1 MQLGEINNLIFNSI
15 EVENDFRELLKLRF
29 AEEDL
34 FYLFNADI
42 NFVDMDIDGKTDIE
56 LPAVTIEV
64 EQSGYKSKDDFQ
76 IQTYTP
82 FLVEINV
89 YTSGSNKVYNNKY
102 LCNEII
108 KLLQSNGQLPHYY
121 CRGLRI
127 EENLAVDTLIDSAYR
142 RIIRMSAVCDNEL
155 KLIR

>member
-34 FYLFNADI
+34 FNLFNGEI

-64 EQSGYKSKDDFQ
+64 EQSGYESRDDLQ

-82 FLVEINV
+82 FFVEINV

-108 KLLQSNGQLPHYY
+108 RVLQSNGKLPHYY
-121 CRGLRI
+121 CRGLRF
-127 EENLAVDTLIDSAYR
+127 EENTPVNTVIDSAYR
-142 RIIRMSAVCDNEL
+142 RVIRMSGVCDNKL
-155 KLIR
+155 KLMR